1 MLRSPSNPRL
11 LAPLPEHRTNGG
23 AAPEPPRQCAQG
35 AAAHRCGRRRPHP
48 GGAGRLRPGRG
59 GPPAPPMPGSGPPR
73 PSAASASCRPASASA
88 SRTAPPTEALP
99 TSAWTR
105 RRRAGRLPAG
115 INRARGAG
123 WERPRTR
130 QKGRQ
135 KPPVAGPSIPRME
148 GGRSQPR
155 SPAKT
160 GERQRRG
167 WAEGQRGQGLS
178 GTAGCAGSGKSS
190 GKRWVLSFCR
200 NMPTPKAAQRAN
212 KGALGPGVA
221 LTGRRWT
228 AALRL
233 PVPRRVVIVVEGQ
246 LIPVTAAVVPMAAR
260 RAAVRRCDTFRSL
273 PPRIR
278 LAVPGPAARCAR
290 EWSKFPPLPSLIR
303 DCRAVEEVAPDVTSV
318 FRVPV

>member
-1 MLRSPSNPRL
+1 MLRPPSNPRP
-11 LAPLPEHRTNGG
+11 LAPPPEYRTDGG
-23 AAPEPPRQCAQG
+23 AAPEPPHRCAHG

-48 GGAGRLRPGRG
+48 GGAGRLRAGRG
-59 GPPAPPMPGSGPPR
+59 GPPAPQGRGAGLRGRQRRPRAVARPLRRPLRGPRLLRRLRRPPPGP
-73 PSAASASCRPASASA
+73 AAGGAES
-88 SRTAPPTEALP
+88 
-99 TSAWTR
+99 
-105 RRRAGRLPAG
+105 LPAG
-115 INRARGAG
+115 ITRAAGAG

-167 WAEGQRGQGLS
+167 WAEGQRGHGLS

-212 KGALGPGVA
+212 KGALGPGVT

-260 RAAVRRCDTFRSL
+260 RAAV
-273 PPRIR
+273 
-278 LAVPGPAARCAR
+278 
-290 EWSKFPPLPSLIR
+290 
-303 DCRAVEEVAPDVTSV
+303 
-318 FRVPV
+318 